1 MNKTKT
7 IMAAIAAS
15 LLMGSP
21 VSSSTATAT
30 LQQGEKTLPDQC
42 KRACPKIDEQSAEK
56 ILEWLNTQPSPR
68 DEHGKTMAEIVGQ
81 IPQLSV
87 EQATKILEC
96 LRLTRCVGRSGYG
109 TKEAPYKF
117 YALGGRE

>member
-7 IMAAIAAS
+7 IMAAITAS

-21 VSSSTATAT
+21 GSSSTATAT
-30 LQQGEKTLPDQC
+30 PQQGEKSLRDAC

-56 ILEWLNTQPSPR
+56 IWHWLNAQPSPR
-68 DEHGKTMAEIVGQ
+68 DEHGKTIAEIVAQ
-81 IPQLSV
+81 IPQLSA
-87 EQATKILEC
+87 EQAGKILEC
-96 LRLTRCVGRSGYG
+96 LRLTWCVGRLGDG

-117 YALGGRE
+117 YALSGRE